1 MKLVE
6 ATKSNTTRNGDIIEL
21 CSDFLKS
28 GFEVAEVTEIEERYS
43 NVSNAY
49 VGIRTVVN
57 VYFKGKIKATKCG
70 QHIYLERLIK

>member
-6 ATKSNTTRNGDIIEL
+6 ATKSSTTKNGDIIEL

-43 NVSNAY
+43 NVGNAY
-49 VGIRTVVN
+49 VGIKNVVQG
-57 VYFKGKIKATKCG
+57 YFKGKIKVTKCG
-70 QHIYLERLIK
+70 QHIYLERLVK